1 MHCRDGILPI
11 IHCSYAI
18 FMKTRS
24 STFTFSAFFQ
34 NLTQLISL
42 TLKDFLNNRC
52 ILWAAALTYTTVFA
66 LIPLLAVTFSLF
78 HAFGGFK
85 GLEEKIRPLIL
96 KVLVPGAQEK
106 LISTIDTLI
115 ERLNAGAIGAVGTVL
130 VFLAAIF
137 LLAQLEM
144 ILNEIWGL
152 RKHRPFF
159 YRLALYWTAITFGPP
174 LMALSIAI
182 PATLRS
188 YQAVTWL
195 ENYINLDLV
204 TYLPYLFIWCAFTG
218 IYTFMPNT
226 RVRLLSAALGG
237 IVGGTIWQVAGLG
250 FTFYTTKILVYSKIY
265 GSFGVIPLFFL
276 WLFIS
281 WSIFLFGAELS
292 FIFQNFNLLRNGLK
306 VHSPSYKER
315 EYLSLRILL
324 AVGKNFLTKKP
335 PPTLKD
341 ITEQLSLPFNLT
353 KELISSLL
361 DCNLLIELNQS
372 SQGAYLPARN
382 LDTIKMSDIIQAVQG
397 DQRLATDS
405 ASDKIIVDVV
415 TTSERKFAEFSGNKN
430 LREILHTLEQIE
442 EHKTT

>member
-1 MHCRDGILPI
+1 
-11 IHCSYAI
+11 
-18 FMKTRS
+18 MKIRNSRLTLS
-24 STFTFSAFFQ
+24 
-34 NLTQLISL
+34 NLSDNSIQLMSL
-42 TLKDFLNNRC
+42 TLKDFVNNRC

-66 LIPLLAVTFSLF
+66 MIPLLGVTFSLF
-78 HAFGGFK
+78 HAFGGLK

-96 KVLVPGAQEK
+96 QVIVPGAQEK
-106 LISTIDTLI
+106 LITTIDTLI

-137 LLAQLEM
+137 LLGQLEM

-188 YQAVTWL
+188 NRAVTWL
-195 ENYINLDLV
+195 ENYFNLDLF

-218 IYTFMPNT
+218 IYLFMPNT
-226 RVRLLSAALGG
+226 KVRPIAAVVGG
-237 IVGGTIWQVAGLG
+237 ILGGTIWQIAGLG
-250 FTFYTTKILVYSKIY
+250 FTLYTSKILVYSKVY
-265 GSFGVIPLFFL
+265 GSLGVIPLFFL

-281 WSIFLFGAELS
+281 WSVFLFGAELS
-292 FIFQNFNLLRNGLK
+292 FTFQNFNLLKNGLK
-306 VHSPSYKER
+306 VHSPTYKER

-324 AVGKNFLTKKP
+324 VVGDHFLNQKP
-335 PPTLKD
+335 PPSLKD
-341 ITEQLSLPFNLT
+341 ITERLKLPLNLT
-353 KELISSLL
+353 KELIFSLV

-372 SQGAYLPARN
+372 GQTAYLPARN

-397 DQRLATDS
+397 DQKLATDS
-405 ASDKIIVDVV
+405 ASDKVILDVV
-415 TTSERKFAEFSGNKN
+415 TTSEKKFAEFFGNKN
-430 LREILHTLEQIE
+430 LREILDQLEKIDDQQLSGGVERLEKKRRTIA
-442 EHKTT
+442 KS